1 MSIAQGINKIVTFRK
16 QTGLNNIGSA
26 TGQIMRR
33 ESGTFNL
40 TKSTFENNEIAQH
53 QQSTGITHG
62 LRSVTGA
69 LNGVLSPNTYSAFF
83 GSILRKSFAAV
94 TPITGKAITIGA
106 AVAGVYPLTVAA
118 ATLLTGGFKIGDVVR
133 LSVGSLSTAN
143 LDANLLIVAMASETD
158 VSVIPVNGDA
168 LIPEGPISGCT
179 ITVVG
184 KKTHAPTSG
193 QTQEYWQ
200 IEEWSSDIATGGSR
214 VFQDC
219 VFGSADIGL
228 PAEGNA
234 TVAFNLAGLDASFGN
249 TQVITSPTAETT
261 TPVLTAV
268 NGIVVANG
276 VQVGLITGATIK
288 IDCGAANM
296 GAVVGNNISPD
307 IQRGRIKVS
316 GQLTVFRQDGAF
328 TTLFDDATE
337 IAISLIITDDGTK
350 DSDFVGF
357 TMSSVKFSGDTLDDG
372 EKGLIQTMP
381 FTAQLNGN
389 GGAALAND
397 KTIIS
402 IQDSLAA

>member
-26 TGQIMRR
+26 IGQIMRR

-69 LNGVLSPNTYSAFF
+69 LNGVLSPNTYSTFLA
-83 GSILRKSFAAV
+83 SILRKAFASGVSVASKAV
-94 TPITGKAITIGA
+94 TIGT
-106 AVAGVYPLTVAA
+106 AVSGIYPLTVGSGG
-118 ATLLTGGFKIGDVVR
+118 LLTAGFKIGDVIR
-133 LSVGSLSTAN
+133 LSVGT
-143 LDANLLIVAMASETD
+143 LDAANISNNLLIVAMASETD
-158 VSVIPVNGDA
+158 VSIIPVNGEA
-168 LIPEGPISGCT
+168 LTAEGPIAGCT
-179 ITVVG
+179 VAVVG
-184 KKTHAPTSG
+184 KKTIAPVSG

-200 IEEWSSDIATGGSR
+200 IEEWSSDIASGGSR

-219 VFGSADIGL
+219 MFGSVDIGL

-249 TQVITSPTAETT
+249 TQIITSPTAETT

-276 VQVGLITGATIK
+276 VQVGLITGASIK

-296 GAVVGNNISPD
+296 GAVVGNDISPD

-328 TTLFDDATE
+328 TTLFDAATN
-337 IAISLIITDDGTK
+337 IGIILVITDDATA
-350 DSDFVGF
+350 DSDFVSF
-357 TMSSVKFSGDTLDDG
+357 SMSSVKFSGDTLDDG
-372 EKGLIQTMP
+372 EKGLVQTMP

-389 GGAALAND
+389 GGTALAND